1 MVKYGK
7 GVFMTRKMTI
17 TLEEELLKSL
27 DHVALKSGKKKT
39 QIIREALNSYL
50 NISSK
55 EEKIKA
61 WEKENKEAIDSYN
74 KMIEEDGLILKNSRM
89 F

>member
-17 TLEEELLKSL
+17 TLEEELLTSL
-27 DHVALKSGKKKT
+27 DNEALKSGKKKT
-39 QIIREALNSYL
+39 QII
-50 NISSK
+50 K
-55 EEKIKA
+55 
-61 WEKENKEAIDSYN
+61 AIDSYN
-74 KMIEEDGLILKNSRM
+74 KMVEEDGLILKSSRM